1 MLAMNL
7 IQPNSHFT
15 VEKLDES
22 SGNLGSMPQS
32 CRDFYNLL
40 RSKFRSFCFTQRHLE
55 FENIDYTLLD
65 DLVSHGV
72 VRAHPPLVDTPG
84 SASAQ
89 FEHTILLRP
98 ECKEVVTRGK
108 DY

>member
-1 MLAMNL
+1 MNRW
-7 IQPNSHFT
+7 QPNSHFT
-15 VEKLDES
+15 AEKVDEAKLAS
-22 SGNLGSMPQS
+22 IPQAS
-32 CRDFYNLL
+32 QDFYNLL
-40 RSKFRSFCFTQRHLE
+40 RAKFRSFCFSQRHLE
-55 FENIDYTLLD
+55 FENIDYTLLE

-72 VRAHPPLVDTPG
+72 VKAHSPLVDTPG

-98 ECKEVVTRGK
+98 ECKEVVTRGT